1 MTSASRNDADLVAK
15 SDSGLDPALPE
26 RRMRPVLWWASLG
39 VAAVAIQAYIYT
51 RWFFSDS
58 FRAVGTGTDPV
69 PAYDK
74 VFAWILQP
82 AFGLAALLATA
93 WFIRGCLKERRM
105 TFDAKICLGW
115 ISMIWLDHA
124 ANLIRPQML
133 FNSYYLNRGSWG
145 EYIHG
150 WISRS
155 PQNLPAPVRHRVRH
169 LLFPLGCSVT
179 NARQRRSVST
189 LHIGVRHN
197 LCSTNALAMRCHR
210 ERAATTWSAR
220 PAPAVV

>member
-1 MTSASRNDADLVAK
+1 MSPSKNDADLVAK
-15 SDSGLDPALPE
+15 SDSGLDPVLPE

-58 FRAVGTGTDPV
+58 FRAVGTGTDPA
-69 PAYDK
+69 PTYDK

-82 AFGLAALLATA
+82 AFGLAALLAAA

-105 TFDAKICLGW
+105 TFDAKIYLGW

-133 FNSYYLNRGSWG
+133 FNSYYLNRGLWD
-145 EYIHG
+145 EYIH
-150 WISRS
+150 WVHLPQS
-155 PQNLPAPVRHRVRH
+155 PEPPSPVRHRVRH
-169 LLFPLGCSVT
+169 LLFSARLPSD

-197 LCSTNALAMRCHR
+197 LCRRMRSR
-210 ERAATTWSAR
+210 
-220 PAPAVV
+220 